1 MDLPLDATHGELS
14 MNAARNIP
22 RTWLVLPVA
31 LFLAA
36 FYVYPLWEILSLG
49 LGQAVQDVST
59 LAPLLSSY
67 YPRLVFFTFWQAAL
81 SSILTLGAAL
91 PGAYVLARHDFA
103 GKSLFETLVT
113 IPFVLPTVVVAA
125 AFRTLADPDAL
136 LGSLASHLGIFTDGE
151 QQGLY
156 LILAAHVFFN
166 FSLALR
172 IIGSFWARLHPAM
185 TESARMAGA
194 TPWQAFRTVTL
205 PLLSPAIAAAGL
217 LVFIFCFSSFG
228 VVLLLGGYRYS
239 TLEVEIYRQAA
250 HVFNLPLAAV
260 LSIIQLLVTWGAMR
274 VQSRFQER
282 CTRPLSPVTH
292 VVPLA
297 RAARTPR
304 LLARG
309 YLAAVSL
316 VLVAPLLSLALE
328 SLRPDQA
335 WSLAAYAGLFENPR
349 GSVFHVPPMAA
360 MGNSLL
366 YALAAT
372 LMAVP
377 LGLCAATFVHTRS
390 RLARILD
397 PLLMLPMTTS
407 AVTLGFGFIIA
418 LDQPPL
424 HLRSSWVLVPIAHAL
439 VAFPFVLRTVLPALS
454 AVPAELREAA
464 GTLGAGPWKVW
475 ASIDLPLLSRATLLG
490 ALYSFVISLGEFG
503 ATIFIARPH
512 TPTLPMAIYRN
523 LSLPGSQNHA
533 QAMASATLLMA
544 LCALCFLM
552 LERCKKRMWGDF

>member
-1 MDLPLDATHGELS
+1 
-14 MNAARNIP
+14 MNAARSF
-22 RTWLVLPVA
+22 RTWLILPVA

-36 FYVYPLWEILSLG
+36 FYVFPLWEILSLG
-49 LGQAVQDVST
+49 LGEAFRDLST
-59 LAPLLSSY
+59 LAPLRSSY
-67 YPRLVFFTFWQAAL
+67 YPRVVFFTFWQAAL
-81 SSILTLGAAL
+81 SSALTVAAAL
-91 PGAYVLARHDFA
+91 PGAYILARHDFP
-103 GKSLFETLVT
+103 GKGLFESLVT

-125 AFRTLADPDAL
+125 AFHTLADPDAL
-136 LGSLASHLGIFTDGE
+136 LGGIATHLGIVTTGE
-151 QQGLY
+151 EQGLL

-172 IIGSFWARLHPAM
+172 IIGSFWSRLHPAM
-185 TESARMAGA
+185 AESARMTGA

-205 PLLSPAIAAAGL
+205 PLLTPAIGAAGM

-228 VVLLLGGYRYS
+228 VVLLLGGFRYS

-274 VQSRFQER
+274 LQ
-282 CTRPLSPVTH
+282 TRLQDRSSHPLSPATH
-292 VVPLA
+292 FTPL
-297 RAARTPR
+297 ARTPR
-304 LLARG
+304 SVRLPARIYLVVTFLA
-309 YLAAVSL
+309 LT
-316 VLVAPLLSLALE
+316 APLLSLALE
-328 SLRPDQA
+328 SLRPDQV
-335 WSLAAYAGLFENPR
+335 WSLEAYSGLFGNPR
-349 GSVFHVPPMAA
+349 GSIFHVPPMAA

-366 YALAAT
+366 YAFAAT
-372 LMAVP
+372 LLAVP
-377 LGLCAATFVHTRS
+377 LGLCAAGFVHTRS
-390 RLARILD
+390 RLARTLD

-424 HLRSSWVLVPIAHAL
+424 HLRSSWILVPIAHAL

-454 AVPAELREAA
+454 AVPDELREAA
-464 GTLGAGPWKVW
+464 GTLGAGPWKIW
-475 ASIDLPLLSRATLLG
+475 TSIDLPLLSRATLLG

-512 TPTLPMAIYRN
+512 TPTLPMAIYRY

-533 QAMASATLLMA
+533 QAMASSTLLML

-552 LERCKKRMWGDF
+552 LERFKTRMWGEF

>member
-1 MDLPLDATHGELS
+1 MS
-14 MNAARNIP
+14 AARNNF
-22 RTWLVLPVA
+22 RSWLILPVA

-36 FYVYPLWEILSLG
+36 FYVFPLWEILSLG
-49 LGQAVQDVST
+49 LGEAVKDVSV
-59 LAPLLSSY
+59 LSPLLSAY
-67 YPRLVFFTFWQAAL
+67 YPRIVFFTFWQAAL
-81 SSILTLGAAL
+81 SSLLTVAAAL
-91 PGAYVLARHDFA
+91 PGACILARHDFA
-103 GKSLFETLVT
+103 GKGLFETLVT

-136 LGSLASHLGIFTDGE
+136 LGAVATGLGLVTDGE
-151 QQGLY
+151 EQGLV

-185 TESARMAGA
+185 AESARMTGA

-205 PLLSPAIAAAGL
+205 PLLAPAIGAAGL

-250 HVFNLPLAAV
+250 HVFNLPLAAS
-260 LSIIQLLVTWGAMR
+260 LSVIQLLVTWAAMR

-282 CTRPLSPVTH
+282 CSRPLPPATH
-292 VVPLA
+292 VTPLRLA
-297 RAARTPR
+297 PR
-304 LLARG
+304 LPRRLARG
-309 YLAAVSL
+309 YLTAVSL
-316 VLVAPLLSLALE
+316 ALVAPLVSLALE

-335 WSLAAYAGLFENPR
+335 WSLAAYTGLFENPR
-349 GSVFHVPPMAA
+349 GSIFHVPPMAA
-360 MGNSLL
+360 MGNSVL

-372 LMAVP
+372 LLAVP
-377 LGLCAATFVHTRS
+377 LGLCAAGFVHTRS
-390 RLARILD
+390 RLARTLD

-454 AVPAELREAA
+454 AVPGELREAA
-464 GTLGAGPWKVW
+464 ATLGAGPWKVW
-475 ASIDLPLLSRATLLG
+475 TSIDLPLLSRATLLG

-512 TPTLPMAIYRN
+512 TPTMPMAIYRA

-533 QAMASATLLMA
+533 QAMASATLLMV

-552 LERCKKRMWGDF
+552 LERCRTRMWGGF

>member
-1 MDLPLDATHGELS
+1 MDPAHGELN
-14 MNAARNIP
+14 MNAARKF
-22 RTWLVLPVA
+22 RTWLILPVA

-36 FYVYPLWEILSLG
+36 FYVFPLWEILSLG
-49 LGQAVQDVST
+49 IGQAIGDIST
-59 LAPLLSSY
+59 LAPLMSSY
-67 YPRLVFFTFWQAAL
+67 YPRVVFFTFWQAAL
-81 SSILTLGAAL
+81 SSLLTLAAAL
-91 PGAYVLARHDFA
+91 PGAYLLARHDFP
-103 GKSLFETLVT
+103 GKGLFESLVT

-136 LGSLASHLGIFTDGE
+136 LGGLVTGLGLVTTGE
-151 QQGLY
+151 EQGLV

-172 IIGSFWARLHPAM
+172 IIASFWSHLHPAM
-185 TESARMAGA
+185 TESAQMAGA
-194 TPWQAFRTVTL
+194 SPWQAFRTVTL
-205 PLLSPAIAAAGL
+205 PLLAPSIAAAGL

-228 VVLLLGGYRYS
+228 VVLLLGGFRYS

-250 HVFNLPLAAV
+250 HIFNLPLAAV
-260 LSIIQLLVTWGAMR
+260 LSIIQLMVTWGAMR

-282 CTRPLSPVTH
+282 SSHPLSPVRH
-292 VVPLA
+292 VTPLA
-297 RAARTPR
+297 RATRLPR
-304 LLARG
+304 LLARS
-309 YLAAVSL
+309 YLAVVFLSL
-316 VLVAPLLSLALE
+316 AAPLLSLALE

-335 WSLAAYAGLFENPR
+335 WSLGAYAALFDNPR
-349 GSVFHVPPMAA
+349 GSIFHVPPMAA

-377 LGLCAATFVHTRS
+377 LGLCAAGFVHTRS
-390 RLARILD
+390 RAARFLD
-397 PLLMLPMTTS
+397 PILMLPMTTS

-424 HLRSSWVLVPIAHAL
+424 HLRSSWILVPIAHAL

-454 AVPAELREAA
+454 AVPDELREAA
-464 GTLGAGPWKVW
+464 GTLGASPWKVW
-475 ASIDLPLLSRATLLG
+475 TSIDLPLLSRATLLG

-512 TPTLPMAIYRN
+512 TPTLPMAIYRY

-533 QAMASATLLMA
+533 QAMASSTLLMA
-544 LCALCFLM
+544 LCAGCFLM
-552 LERCKKRMWGDF
+552 LERCKTRMWGNF